1 MTTGHERVDTPRH
14 DVVDVVHGVEVR
26 DPYRWLEDGDDAAV
40 QRWVTQQ
47 NACTR
52 AALDA
57 VPSRSAW
64 HARLIEFMNLPVVQA
79 VRVCGDRLFLLER
92 GVGEQQASLVVRSLS
107 DPGGRR
113 SLLIDPAADAHDAAV
128 AIDWFFPS
136 TDGELVAVGISEG
149 GTENSVL
156 RLVRSGDGS
165 LLADEIPN
173 CRAAS
178 VAWEPDGSGFFYTR
192 YPEGDEYH
200 RTVHHH
206 TLGQPPADDPIVWA
220 EHSTPQVWP
229 EIELSPD
236 GRYLLVD
243 AIIGWSRSDQHLL
256 DRSTGQWHTL
266 IADVDA
272 TSHLVFASERRLI
285 GATTLAAP
293 RGRIV
298 AVDLD
303 PIPIGPGDWITIVP
317 ERDLVVGTPR
327 PVGDGFV
334 VTASRNGVDAVEW
347 WSDDGANG
355 SVVPGLGVCSVA
367 QLATDRSVGTALAL
381 VGGFDAPF
389 SVWRLEDPNHTPHA
403 APLHPVVDRDL
414 LPDLTVSH
422 IEYPSSDGTAVGMFL
437 VHRRDVEPNDRTPAI
452 LNGYGG
458 FAITETPTWSA
469 TIAAWCAAG
478 GLYAIAGLRGGFE
491 HGEAWHQAGKRANKQ
506 NVFDDFHS
514 AADWLVSTGR
524 TSRSRLAIA
533 GGSNGGLSDGSGP
546 DPAARPVPGRLVCGA
561 TARHDPV
568 PEVPDRQVVDRRVRR
583 PRGRRRVLLVARL
596 FALPPRAAR
605 GSATRRSCSPPPRG
619 TPGSIRCTPARWRRC
634 CSGLPPISTTAR
646 CCCTK
651 RAAPVT
657 GPANRSA
664 NGRPSRPMCW
674 RSSRGSWGSIRE
686 RGSAGGDRHRWCR
699 RRRGRRS
706 ASGSIDPV
714 ESRSAT
720 ERSSSSRARR
730 ASVAL
735 SIEGVDRL
743 PNEIDGI
750 AVRPGDVVAAADH
763 PIGVVEIDHVVVMTD
778 SLERTSEAF
787 TTALGLECR
796 RIRETDTVRQAFHRF
811 ADQGGR
817 RGSHHRD
824 RRERPRSGPGAVR
837 LGAQPGRPRCRRRP
851 ARARAGERAQ
861 ACGPAG
867 PPDRHGAGRSRAG
880 CGVGADV
887 ARTLIQV
894 PA

>member
-14 DVVDVVHGVEVR
+14 DVVDVLHGVEVR

-40 QRWVTQQ
+40 QRWAAEQ

-92 GVGEQQASLVVRSLS
+92 GAGEQQASLVVRSLS

-256 DRSTGQWHTL
+256 DRSTGQWHIL

-285 GATTLAAP
+285 GATTLDAP

-298 AVDLD
+298 AVGLD

-347 WSDDGANG
+347 WSADGANG

-389 SVWRLEDPNHTPHA
+389 SVWRLDDPNRTTHA
-403 APLHPVVDRDL
+403 APLHPVVDGDL

-422 IEYPSSDGTAVGMFL
+422 IEYTSSDGTAVGMFL
-437 VHRRDVEPNDRTPAI
+437 VHRRDIEPNDRTPAI

-458 FAITETPTWSA
+458 FAITETPIWSA

-491 HGEAWHQAGKRANKQ
+491 HGEVWHQAGKRANKQ

-533 GGSNGGLSDGSGP
+533 GGSNGGLLMGAALTQRP
-546 DPAARPVPGRLVCGA
+546 DLCRAVWCAVPLLDMIRFPRFRIAKLWTDEYG
-561 TARHDPV
+561 D
-568 PEVPDRQVVDRRVRR
+568 PEVADEFSW
-583 PRGRRRVLLVARL
+583 LLAY
-596 FALPPRAAR
+596 
-605 GSATRRSCSPPPRG
+605 SPYHHVSEGQRY
-619 TPGSIRCTPARWRRC
+619 PAI
-634 CSGLPPISTTAR
+634 LLTTAEGDTR
-646 CCCTK
+646 VDPLHARK
-651 RAAPVT
+651 MAA
-657 GPANRSA
+657 
-664 NGRPSRPMCW
+664 MLQW
-674 RSSRGSWGSIRE
+674 
-686 RGSAGGDRHRWCR
+686 
-699 RRRGRRS
+699 
-706 ASGSIDPV
+706 
-714 ESRSAT
+714 
-720 ERSSSSRARR
+720 
-730 ASVAL
+730 
-735 SIEGVDRL
+735 
-743 PNEIDGI
+743 
-750 AVRPGDVVAAADH
+750 AAADQH
-763 PIGVVEIDHVVVMTD
+763 
-778 SLERTSEAF
+778 
-787 TTALGLECR
+787 
-796 RIRETDTVRQAFHRF
+796 
-811 ADQGGR
+811 
-817 RGSHHRD
+817 D
-824 RRERPRSGPGAVR
+824 RPVLLHQEG
-837 LGAQPGRPRCRRRP
+837 
-851 ARARAGERAQ
+851 RAG
-861 ACGPAG
+861 
-867 PPDRHGAGRSRAG
+867 HGAGKP
-880 CGVGADV
+880 VGKRVAEQADV
-887 ARTLIQV
+887 LAFFAWQLGIDS
-894 PA
+894 